1 MPDLVFRNLCL
12 PSNPMQT
19 TELDMPPLAARI
31 AEIYDGL
38 SRQERLL
45 ADTVLTCARDLAGYT
60 ATELALRANVSKA
73 TATRLFRRLGYTDFE
88 QARLES
94 RRRPFPGSPLESFY
108 QEQADPP
115 GGNIVEAHVNSEMR
129 NLAETFALVG
139 TADIAEATR
148 LLSSARKTWIIG
160 FRDSYPLALYAHV
173 MLTRVLEQVAVLPRD
188 GNSFAEDLIGL
199 GANDAVLAIGFR
211 RRPRI
216 LASLLHVATERQA
229 GVILLTDID
238 SARVTTDGMVVF
250 RCHARGSVFDSHAAG
265 LSLLN
270 LLCSQVVHARGEAGK
285 QRLEAAETLHE
296 QIKDLPNL
304 TSGRAR
310 GL

>member
-1 MPDLVFRNLCL
+1 
-12 PSNPMQT
+12 MQST
-19 TELDMPPLAARI
+19 ALDMPPLAARI
-31 AEIYDGL
+31 ADAYDGL

-73 TATRLFRRLGYTDFE
+73 TATRLFRRLGYADFE

-94 RRRPFPGSPLESFY
+94 RRGPYPGSPLESFY
-108 QEQADPP
+108 QEQAAPP
-115 GGNIVEAHVNSEMR
+115 GGNFIENHANTELR

-139 TADIAEATR
+139 MADVAEAT
-148 LLSSARKTWIIG
+148 LMLSRARKTWIIG
-160 FRDSYPLALYAHV
+160 FRDSYPLALYAYA

-199 GANDAVLAIGFR
+199 GANDAVLAVGFR
-211 RRPRI
+211 RRPRM
-216 LASLLHVATERQA
+216 LTHLLNVATERQA

-238 SARVTTDGMVVF
+238 SARVTTDGMLVF
-250 RCHARGSVFDSHAAG
+250 RCHATGSVFDSHAAG

-270 LLCSQVVHARGEAGK
+270 LLCSQVVHARGDAGK

-296 QIKDLPNL
+296 QLKDLPNL
-304 TSGRAR
+304 TLGRAR
-310 GL
+310 GR

>member
-1 MPDLVFRNLCL
+1 
-12 PSNPMQT
+12 MQPNA
-19 TELDMPPLAARI
+19 LDMPPLATRI

-45 ADTVLTCARDLAGYT
+45 ADTVLSCARDLAGYT
-60 ATELALRANVSKA
+60 ATELASRATVSKA

-94 RRRPFPGSPLESFY
+94 RRGPYPGSPLESFY
-108 QEQADPP
+108 QDQAAPP
-115 GGNIVEAHVNSEMR
+115 AGNVVEAHVGTEMR
-129 NLAETFALVG
+129 NLVETFALVG
-139 TADIAEATR
+139 MADVAEATR
-148 LLSSARKTWIIG
+148 LLSGARKTWIIG
-160 FRDSYPLALYAHV
+160 FRDSYPLALYAYA
-173 MLTRVLEQVAVLPRD
+173 MLTRVLDQVAVVPRD
-188 GNSFAEDLIGL
+188 GDSFAEDLIGL
-199 GANDAVLAIGFR
+199 GASDVVLAVGFR

-216 LASLLHVATERQA
+216 LANLLSIAAERQA
-229 GVILLTDID
+229 GVILLTDVD
-238 SARVTTDGMVVF
+238 SARVTTDGTLVF

-296 QIKDLPNL
+296 QLKDLPNL
-304 TSGRAR
+304 TTGRAR
-310 GL
+310 VR